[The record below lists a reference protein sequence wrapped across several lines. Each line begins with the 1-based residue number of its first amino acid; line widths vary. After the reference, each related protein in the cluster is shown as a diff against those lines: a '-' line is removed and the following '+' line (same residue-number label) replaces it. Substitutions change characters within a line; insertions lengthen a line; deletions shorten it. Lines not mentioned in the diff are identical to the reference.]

1 VNKVSV
7 TVLQVL
13 FGLALFAWIGAFL
26 VNSNLL
32 FIWEAHYP
40 DALNPPT
47 WRSGIVV
54 VILIAF
60 GQWISYRTFRRR
72 IALQVALGFVLCS
85 AIAAWLVYSR
95 FSFFWEV
102 PESDGSVSITWRSD
116 VMLFFTLSVAQGIS
130 FSVFRLIRLR
140 KRNRL
145 NEGIRSADKHLE

>member
-1 VNKVSV
+1 VR
-7 TVLQVL
+7 VLEVL

-32 FIWEAHYP
+32 FIWEAHFP

-54 VILIAF
+54 VLLIAV
-60 GQWISYRTFRRR
+60 GQWVSYWAFRHR
-72 IALQVALGFVLCS
+72 IALQVAFGFVLCS
-85 AIAAWLVYSR
+85 ALAAWLVYSR

-116 VMLFFTLSVAQGIS
+116 LMLLFALSVAQGIS
-130 FSVFRLIRLR
+130 FLVFQVIRLR
-140 KRNRL
+140 KRRRPTV
-145 NEGIRSADKHLE
+145 ESSSSANI